1 MKRWMVLVWL
11 TGWLLHAE
19 NLPAETIPQP
29 LAQQVRRLA
38 QAMAFLGVP
47 FHSDLSKNI
56 EEALQEGSMADLDRL
71 LETRIL
77 FHVTINPESKVSVRQ
92 GKAEPLLHQRG
103 YRPFLVKVINQA
115 VTTAPLSVSS
125 PQAGPVYGGMT
136 ALSARRMQRESLH
149 ELEDPLGDPE
159 RFIDVTFYEQAPMT
173 QGLSSFEVEFKL
185 LWIYTH
191 RSGLQEATFTFDVG
205 QGTQDIGF
213 RADIPILF
221 RADAPVDL
229 TLQITEADGT
239 PSTAR
244 LVFRDR
250 AGHVF
255 PPQAKR
261 LAPDFYFQ
269 EQIYRHHGQ
278 HLSLPAGDYTLE
290 SSRGPEYLVTSQN
303 MTLPRASSHTL
314 DIILHR
320 WIQPSDYGFIREII
334 TFTEPGA
341 LTTLRRLKVSNH
353 RTCIFKSGEKGS
365 TWAVCLPGD
374 LALIFS
380 GAFFLL
386 NHWLGTT
393 PSPCSNTIWRSAA
406 LVPRR
411 WDTFAC

>member
-1 MKRWMVLVWL
+1 MVLVWL
-11 TGWLLHAE
+11 TGWLLHAG
-19 NLPAETIPQP
+19 NLPADTIPQP

-38 QAMAFLGVP
+38 QTMAFLGVP

-77 FHVTINPESKVSVRQ
+77 FHVTINPESKVSVQQ
-92 GKAEPLLHQRG
+92 GKAEPLLHQGG

-136 ALSARRMQRESLH
+136 ALSTRRMQREALH

-173 QGLSSFEVEFKL
+173 PGLSSLEVEFKL

-213 RADIPILF
+213 RAEIPILF

-244 LVFRDR
+244 LVFRDL

-314 DIILHR
+314 DITLHR
-320 WIQPSDYGFIREII
+320 WIQPSDYGFYSGDHHIH
-334 TFTEPGA
+334 GA
-341 LTTLRRLKVSNH
+341 GCAHYTSPTQGVQPSDMYLQVRGEGLNVGCVLTWGPCFDFQRR
-353 RTCIFKSGEKGS
+353 
-365 TWAVCLPGD
+365 
-374 LALIFS
+374 
-380 GAFFLL
+380 FFF
-386 NHWLGTT
+386 
-393 PSPCSNTIWRSAA
+393 C
-406 LVPRR
+406 
-411 WDTFAC
+411 

>member
-1 MKRWMVLVWL
+1 
-11 TGWLLHAE
+11 
-19 NLPAETIPQP
+19 
-29 LAQQVRRLA
+29 
-38 QAMAFLGVP
+38 
-47 FHSDLSKNI
+47 
-56 EEALQEGSMADLDRL
+56 
-71 LETRIL
+71 
-77 FHVTINPESKVSVRQ
+77 
-92 GKAEPLLHQRG
+92 
-103 YRPFLVKVINQA
+103 
-115 VTTAPLSVSS
+115 
-125 PQAGPVYGGMT
+125 MT
-136 ALSARRMQRESLH
+136 ALSVRRMQREALR
-149 ELEDPLGDPE
+149 ELEDPLGDHE
-159 RFIDVTFYEQAPMT
+159 RFVDAEFYEQAPMT
-173 QGLSSFEVEFKL
+173 PGLSSLEVEFKL

-244 LVFRDR
+244 LVFRDL

-261 LAPDFYFQ
+261 LAPNFYFQ

-290 SSRGPEYLVTSQN
+290 SSRGPEYAVTSQN
-303 MTLPRASSHTL
+303 ITLPRASSHTL
-314 DIILHR
+314 DITLHR
-320 WIQPSDYGFIREII
+320 WIHLSDYGFYSGDHHIHEAGCAHYTSPTQGVQPSDMYIQVRGE
-334 TFTEPGA
+334 GLNVGCV
-341 LTTLRRLKVSNH
+341 LTWGPCFDFRR
-353 RTCIFKSGEKGS
+353 R
-365 TWAVCLPGD
+365 
-374 LALIFS
+374 
-380 GAFFLL
+380 FFLL

-393 PSPCSNTIWRSAA
+393 PSPSSNTIWRSAA